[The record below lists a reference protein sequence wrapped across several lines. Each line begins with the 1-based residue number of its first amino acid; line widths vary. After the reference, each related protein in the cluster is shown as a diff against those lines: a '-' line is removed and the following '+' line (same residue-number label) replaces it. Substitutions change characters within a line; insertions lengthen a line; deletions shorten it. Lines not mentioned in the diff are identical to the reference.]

1 MRIHDRLRFIRQNEN
16 LSQSRFAIKHKVPQS
31 TYAQWELGTR
41 AIPDD
46 FKQKLAECGVNLHWL
61 ITGEGHPYTDEH
73 QLTLPAECYFKP
85 SEILAS
91 KVKSHPEIFEN
102 DLQIPIISSRVS
114 AGPGEEW
121 KDEDFLEGET
131 LPLSKDIIRGHDI
144 NRLFAA
150 RVKGDSMIG
159 AMIYDGDFVFAERG
173 EISGDGI
180 YIFSVDNEVLIK
192 RLEYDVFNH
201 KVNVISENPAYPAR
215 TVDEDRIVIL
225 GKVIGWLHRHP
236 F

>member
-1 MRIHDRLRFIRQNEN
+1 MNDNRLEISRRLKEYRTRLG
-16 LSQSRFAIKHKVPQS
+16 LSQSAFAKKLGIPQS
-31 TYAQWELGTR
+31 TYSKYELGSDIST
-41 AIPDD
+41 
-46 FKQKLAECGVNLHWL
+46 KSLATLSDLGLNLNWL
-61 ITGEGHPYTDEH
+61 ILGKEDF
-73 QLTLPAECYFKP
+73 PALKRENLDSP
-85 SEILAS
+85 S
-91 KVKSHPEIFEN
+91 
-102 DLQIPIISSRVS
+102 IPIISSRVS

-121 KDEDFLEGET
+121 KDEDFLEGEM

-236 F
+236 L

>member
-1 MRIHDRLRFIRQNEN
+1 MNEKPSTVSQRLLKIRESTG
-16 LSQSRFAIKHKVPQS
+16 LSQAKFAASMKLPQS
-31 TYAQWELGTR
+31 TYSKYERGASLS
-41 AIPDD
+41 DD
-46 FKQKLAECGVNLHWL
+46 FLAELALKGVDINWL
-61 ITGEGHPYTDEH
+61 LTGRSSVSTNQNRHSAD
-73 QLTLPAECYFKP
+73 
-85 SEILAS
+85 S
-91 KVKSHPEIFEN
+91 KMDIS
-102 DLQIPIISSRVS
+102 IPIIASRVS

-121 KDEDFLEGET
+121 KDEDFLEGEMI
-131 LPLSKDIIRGHDI
+131 PMSKDIIRGHDI
-144 NRLFAA
+144 SRLFAA

>member
-1 MRIHDRLRFIRQNEN
+1 MNDNRVEISKRLKEYRTRLG
-16 LSQSRFAIKHKVPQS
+16 LSQSAFAKKLGIPQS
-31 TYAQWELGTR
+31 TYSKYELGSDIST
-41 AIPDD
+41 
-46 FKQKLAECGVNLHWL
+46 KSLATLSDLGLNLNWL
-61 ITGEGHPYTDEH
+61 ILGKEDF
-73 QLTLPAECYFKP
+73 PALKREKLDNP
-85 SEILAS
+85 S
-91 KVKSHPEIFEN
+91 
-102 DLQIPIISSRVS
+102 IPIISSRVS

-121 KDEDFLEGET
+121 KDEDFLEGEM
-131 LPLSKDIIRGHDI
+131 LPLSKEIIRGHDI

>member
-1 MRIHDRLRFIRQNEN
+1 MNDNRLEISRRLKEYRTRLG
-16 LSQSRFAIKHKVPQS
+16 LSQSAFAKKLGIPQS
-31 TYAQWELGTR
+31 TYSKYELGSDIST
-41 AIPDD
+41 
-46 FKQKLAECGVNLHWL
+46 KSLATLSDLGLNLNWL
-61 ITGEGHPYTDEH
+61 ILGKEDF
-73 QLTLPAECYFKP
+73 PALKRENLDSP
-85 SEILAS
+85 S
-91 KVKSHPEIFEN
+91 
-102 DLQIPIISSRVS
+102 IPIISSRVS

-121 KDEDFLEGET
+121 KDEDFLEGEM

-144 NRLFAA
+144 NKLFAA

>member
-1 MRIHDRLRFIRQNEN
+1 MNDNRLEISKRLKEYKTRLG
-16 LSQSRFAIKHKVPQS
+16 LSQSAFAKKLGIPQS
-31 TYAQWELGTR
+31 TYSKYELGSDIST
-41 AIPDD
+41 
-46 FKQKLAECGVNLHWL
+46 KSLATLSDLGLNLNWL
-61 ITGEGHPYTDEH
+61 ILGKEDFSALKRENIDS
-73 QLTLPAECYFKP
+73 P
-85 SEILAS
+85 S
-91 KVKSHPEIFEN
+91 
-102 DLQIPIISSRVS
+102 IPIISSRVS

-121 KDEDFLEGET
+121 KDEDFLEGEM

-192 RLEYDVFNH
+192 RLEYDVFTNR
-201 KVNVISENPAYPAR
+201 VNVISENPAYPAR

-236 F
+236 L

>member
-1 MRIHDRLRFIRQNEN
+1 MNDNRLEISKRLKEYRTRLG
-16 LSQSRFAIKHKVPQS
+16 LSQSAFAKKLGIPQS
-31 TYAQWELGTR
+31 TYSKYELGSDIST
-41 AIPDD
+41 
-46 FKQKLAECGVNLHWL
+46 KSLATLSDLGLNLNWL
-61 ITGEGHPYTDEH
+61 ILGKEDF
-73 QLTLPAECYFKP
+73 PALKRENIDSP
-85 SEILAS
+85 S
-91 KVKSHPEIFEN
+91 
-102 DLQIPIISSRVS
+102 IPIISSRVS

-121 KDEDFLEGET
+121 KDEDFLEGEM

-236 F
+236 L

>member
-1 MRIHDRLRFIRQNEN
+1 MNDNRLEISRRLKEYRTRLG
-16 LSQSRFAIKHKVPQS
+16 LSQSAFAKKLGIPQS
-31 TYAQWELGTR
+31 TYSKYELGSDIST
-41 AIPDD
+41 
-46 FKQKLAECGVNLHWL
+46 KSLATLSDLGLNLNWL
-61 ITGEGHPYTDEH
+61 ILGKEDF
-73 QLTLPAECYFKP
+73 PALKRENLESP
-85 SEILAS
+85 S
-91 KVKSHPEIFEN
+91 
-102 DLQIPIISSRVS
+102 IPIISSRVS

-121 KDEDFLEGET
+121 KDEDFLEGEM
-131 LPLSKDIIRGHDI
+131 LPLSKDFIRGHDI

-201 KVNVISENPAYPAR
+201 KVNVISENPAYQAR

-236 F
+236 L

>member
-1 MRIHDRLRFIRQNEN
+1 MNDNRLEISRRLKEYRTRLG
-16 LSQSRFAIKHKVPQS
+16 LSQSAFAKKLGIPQS
-31 TYAQWELGTR
+31 TYSKYELGSDIST
-41 AIPDD
+41 
-46 FKQKLAECGVNLHWL
+46 KSLATLSDLGLNLNWL
-61 ITGEGHPYTDEH
+61 ILGKEDF
-73 QLTLPAECYFKP
+73 PALKRENLDSP
-85 SEILAS
+85 S
-91 KVKSHPEIFEN
+91 
-102 DLQIPIISSRVS
+102 IPIISSRVS

-121 KDEDFLEGET
+121 KDEDFLEGEM

-144 NRLFAA
+144 NRVFAA

-236 F
+236 L

>member
-1 MRIHDRLRFIRQNEN
+1 MNDNRLEISKRLKEYRTRLG
-16 LSQSRFAIKHKVPQS
+16 LSQSAFAKKLGIPQS
-31 TYAQWELGTR
+31 TYSKYELGSDIST
-41 AIPDD
+41 
-46 FKQKLAECGVNLHWL
+46 KSLATLSDLGLNLNWL
-61 ITGEGHPYTDEH
+61 ILGKEDFSALKREN
-73 QLTLPAECYFKP
+73 LDSP
-85 SEILAS
+85 S
-91 KVKSHPEIFEN
+91 
-102 DLQIPIISSRVS
+102 IPIISSRVS

-121 KDEDFLEGET
+121 KDEDFLEGEM

-201 KVNVISENPAYPAR
+201 KVNVISENAAYPAR
-215 TVDEDRIVIL
+215 IVDEDRVVIL

>member
-1 MRIHDRLRFIRQNEN
+1 MNDNRLEISKRLKEYRTRLG
-16 LSQSRFAIKHKVPQS
+16 LSQSAFAKKLGIPQS
-31 TYAQWELGTR
+31 TYSKYELGSDIST
-41 AIPDD
+41 
-46 FKQKLAECGVNLHWL
+46 KSLATLSDLGLNLNWL
-61 ITGEGHPYTDEH
+61 ILGKEDF
-73 QLTLPAECYFKP
+73 PALKRENLDSP
-85 SEILAS
+85 S
-91 KVKSHPEIFEN
+91 
-102 DLQIPIISSRVS
+102 IPIISSRVS

-121 KDEDFLEGET
+121 KDEDFLEGEM

-236 F
+236 L